1 MCVYIYTVYVYIYIC
16 SMCNLWLRKRKKK
29 KNPLKVVMSLPYY
42 TLSSLGIS
50 NDPPAQALRNI
61 LGASNVHQ
69 MLSFGSRHQF
79 KFGHNDKTKEILQQ
93 SSYTRLLFYFFLS
106 QLMSGDNI
114 RVHLSS
120 SRMFRQHW
128 CSATLVGLIFFE
140 METTNIFLWNFLD
153 PKRTRQTR
161 LAVWC

>member
-1 MCVYIYTVYVYIYIC
+1 MCLYYACVCIYMCVYIYTVYVYIYIC
-16 SMCNLWLRKRKKK
+16 SMCNLWLKKKK

-120 SRMFRQHW
+120 SRMFLG
-128 CSATLVGLIFFE
+128 CFFE
-140 METTNIFLWNFLD
+140 METTNMFLWNFLD

>member
-1 MCVYIYTVYVYIYIC
+1 
-16 SMCNLWLRKRKKK
+16 
-29 KNPLKVVMSLPYY
+29 MSLPYY

-93 SSYTRLLFYFFLS
+93 SSYTRLLFYFFPVPADVRW
-106 QLMSGDNI
+106 QHSGPFKFFKN
-114 RVHLSS
+114 VST
-120 SRMFRQHW
+120 
-128 CSATLVGLIFFE
+128 TLVLRNSSGS
-140 METTNIFLWNFLD
+140 NILWNGNNQHISLKYFG
-153 PKRTRQTR
+153 PKEDKTNTSCRLVLGEWTLNIEQT
-161 LAVWC
+161 AVIIIINSVAIGCK